1 MQGMHRGG
9 VPEEQAG
16 EVNWKLLQETKA
28 RGFPKEMFVTSRR
41 LSELPFA
48 LGPTTGRWPA

>member
-28 RGFPKEMFVTSRR
+28 RGFPKEMFVPSRR